1 MTDPKLVL
9 KKYWGYDHFR
19 SLQADIIEAVLEGK
33 DTLALMPTGGGKSL
47 CFQVPALCQDGVTL
61 VISPLIALMKDQV
74 ARLNKLD
81 IPAAAIYSG
90 MHPKEIERTFDN
102 AQYGYLKLLYISP
115 ERLSSAWAA
124 ERIKQMPVQ
133 MLAVDEAHCISQ
145 WGYDF
150 RPAYLKIPQIR
161 DWHPD
166 IPILALTA
174 TATPDVV
181 EDIQDK
187 LAFRERHTL
196 QKSFKRDKLAY
207 LVVQA
212 ENKVERLVKALKS
225 TQGSVIIYAGTRKST
240 VDIARLLQRNNLSAD
255 YYHAGLTVD
264 ERSHKQ
270 ERWMAG
276 SLKIIVSTNAFG
288 MGIDKSDVR
297 LVVHLH
303 LPESLEAY
311 FQEAGRAGRDGKF
324 AQAVLLYHPL
334 DIENLRHRF
343 SKSFP
348 ELTEVRRIYR
358 ALGSY
363 LQLPTGSG
371 TGESFDFDLSE
382 FCQRFKLNPIVT
394 YHALQL
400 LQQEGI
406 LALTDSI
413 MTQSSLQFVV
423 SHEQLYDYQLRN
435 KNMDLLIKTILRQY
449 HGVLGQPVKLQEHKL
464 AKRLDTSVA
473 KLKRYLEKLQQEK
486 IADYIPKKD
495 KPQITFLAER
505 LPADNLQFDL
515 ERYRFRKERSQY
527 RIDQILNYVE
537 VKKCR
542 SQLLLAYF
550 GEIDSPACGVC
561 DVCLSAKTE
570 RLNRKIRQ
578 KLKDWMEEK
587 IKSDNPGIRELT
599 ELCSEEN
606 RVSCQS
612 ILEQWLQEE
621 QVILQGTKLQWKD

>member
-9 KKYWGYDHFR
+9 RKYWGYDQFR
-19 SLQADIIEAVLEGK
+19 PLQEDIIGSVLAGQ

-47 CFQVPALCQDGVTL
+47 CFQVPALCRDGLTL

-74 ARLNKLD
+74 ARLNKLN

-102 AQYGYLKLLYISP
+102 AQYGHLKLLYISP
-115 ERLSSAWAA
+115 ERLSSVWAA

-133 MLAVDEAHCISQ
+133 LLAVDEAHCISQ

-150 RPAYLKIPQIR
+150 RPAYLEIPQIR

-174 TATPDVV
+174 TATPEVV
-181 EDIQDK
+181 DDIQDK
-187 LAFRERHTL
+187 LSFREKHVL
-196 QKSFKRDKLAY
+196 QKSFKRDNLAY
-207 LVVQA
+207 LVIRA
-212 ENKVERLVKALKS
+212 ENKVERMTDALKS
-225 TQGSVIIYAGTRKST
+225 TSGSIIIYAGTRKST
-240 VDIARLLQRNNLSAD
+240 VDIARLLQRHNLSAD
-255 YYHAGLTVD
+255 YYHAGLSVD
-264 ERSHKQ
+264 ERNQKQ
-270 ERWMAG
+270 ENWMSG
-276 SLKIIVSTNAFG
+276 RLKIIVSTNAFG

-311 FQEAGRAGRDGKF
+311 FQEAGRAGRDGKS
-324 AQAVLLYHPL
+324 ALAVLLYHPI
-334 DIENLRHRF
+334 DKQNLNDRF

-348 ELTEVRRIYR
+348 ELPEVRRIYR

-371 TGESFDFDLSE
+371 QGESFDFDLSE
-382 FCQRFKLNPIVT
+382 FCRRFKLNPITT

-413 MTQSSLQFVV
+413 MTQSSLRFVV
-423 SHEQLYDYQLRN
+423 SNEQLYDYRLRN
-435 KNMDLLIKTILRQY
+435 RNMDLLIKTILRSY
-449 HGVLGQPVKLQEHKL
+449 HGALSQPVKLQEHKL
-464 AKRLDTSVA
+464 AKTLNTSVD
-473 KLKRYLEKLQQEK
+473 KLKRYLEKLHQEE
-486 IADYIPKKD
+486 IAEYIPKKD
-495 KPQITFLAER
+495 KPQITFLMER

-515 ERYRFRKERSQY
+515 ERYRFRKERAQY
-527 RIDQILNYVE
+527 RIEQVQHYVDA
-537 VKKCR
+537 KMCR
-542 SQLLLAYF
+542 SQLLLGYF
-550 GEIDSPACGVC
+550 GETDSAACRVC
-561 DVCLSAKTE
+561 DYCLSAKNE
-570 RLNRKIRQ
+570 NLDRQ
-578 KLKDWMEEK
+578 IKTKLKEWLREK
-587 IKSDNPGIRELT
+587 IKTEKPDIRELPN
-599 ELCSEEN
+599 LCSEEN
-606 RVSCQS
+606 RENCKE

-621 QVILQGTKLQWKD
+621 QIILQGTTLQWKD